1 MNGSNVRGSLV
12 PFGDVLPLFKSGLA
26 KTRVLLKKPN
36 PRGFFLGF
44 MGFFGFYWAFWSF
57 IKFFNILCHVS

>member
-1 MNGSNVRGSLV
+1 MNGC
-12 PFGDVLPLFKSGLA
+12 FVLDFWSGLA

-36 PRGFFLGF
+36 PRGFFGF
-44 MGFFGFYWAFWSF
+44 YGLYWAFLGF